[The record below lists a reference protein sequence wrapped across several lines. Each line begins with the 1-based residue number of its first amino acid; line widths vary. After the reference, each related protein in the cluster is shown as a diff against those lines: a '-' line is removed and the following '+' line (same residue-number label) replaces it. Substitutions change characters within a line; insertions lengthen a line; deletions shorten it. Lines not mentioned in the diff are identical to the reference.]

1 MPTTIYDSSLITKRK
16 QNRTIAN
23 SFLTRIQ
30 NPTNPSSGSAP
41 LLGITEQ
48 SIINE
53 VHTGQMTSY
62 RRSDGCTFISR
73 GCPCG
78 DVTLESATAD
88 PVTNCPPSDPLPD
101 FLAPTD
107 LFPVPGFQT
116 LNTFSF
122 TTPNGVTDLYI
133 YMGGNNEDNYEAFA
147 IYSISNPTNNSTN
160 IFNNPYTTTFDA
172 GNGYTMVNFPTNIY
186 PPPFVTEIFGTG
198 YDTYA
203 NYANPV
209 LSTTSPTTTNYNV
222 KVEGLPANTTFYL
235 RAYTV
240 NDEFTVDRE
249 VALAFFCGN
258 DFISEGTLTQL
269 P

>member
-1 MPTTIYDSSLITKRK
+1 
-16 QNRTIAN
+16 
-23 SFLTRIQ
+23 
-30 NPTNPSSGSAP
+30 
-41 LLGITEQ
+41 
-48 SIINE
+48 
-53 VHTGQMTSY
+53 
-62 RRSDGCTFISR
+62 
-73 GCPCG
+73 
-78 DVTLESATAD
+78 
-88 PVTNCPPSDPLPD
+88 
-101 FLAPTD
+101 
-107 LFPVPGFQT
+107 
-116 LNTFSF
+116 
-122 TTPNGVTDLYI
+122 
-133 YMGGNNEDNYEAFA
+133 MGGNNEDNYEAFA

-198 YDTYA
+198 YDTFASYV
-203 NYANPV
+203 NPV
-209 LSTTSPTTTNYNV
+209 IVNTSPTTTNYNV